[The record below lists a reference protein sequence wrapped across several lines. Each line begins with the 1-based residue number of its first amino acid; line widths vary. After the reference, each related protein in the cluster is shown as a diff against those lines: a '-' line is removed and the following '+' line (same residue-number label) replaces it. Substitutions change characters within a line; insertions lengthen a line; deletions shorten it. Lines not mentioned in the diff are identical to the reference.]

1 MKYKIII
8 KANPNLAVLIHE
20 TIFTKQRMGVNVINL
35 DEFESL
41 GTHWVAFYVNDNNA
55 TYFDSVEKNIFQNKL
70 KNS

>member
-1 MKYKIII
+1 
-8 KANPNLAVLIHE
+8 
-20 TIFTKQRMGVNVINL
+20 MGVNVINL

-41 GTHWVAFYVNDNNA
+41 ETHWVAFYVNDNNA